1 MARFGHSMKLSLRL
15 ARIVGVLVFALGA
28 WTGGKARAVGGE
40 LSFQD
45 AGGGGFRFDTGE
57 VRGWLHTSGK
67 SLGLQ
72 QVVHRRTGIRLDDSQ
87 GLLSHYRVFT
97 RGKRYGA
104 GAWDWPS
111 KAERTADGAVKVS
124 WPAAAG
130 RPFEISAMYRWVD
143 PWTVEMVTAVRA
155 LEELPAFE
163 TFVAS
168 YFSGAFTN
176 AGLGTV
182 PGPGVGNEA
191 SAWLEAGREQGEWQV
206 FPRDEKA
213 LEVVR
218 DGRWRLEPNPVEWV
232 ARRAFGSR
240 AMATRRDPVS
250 GLEAVFTADP
260 EGCFAILMPHQT
272 EGHRSLY
279 FSLFGADVPR
289 GGQRESRIRLRFG
302 R

>member
-1 MARFGHSMKLSLRL
+1 MPRFGNSMKLSLTL
-15 ARIVGVLVFALGA
+15 ARIVGVLVVGLGVRTVA
-28 WTGGKARAVGGE
+28 AAAAGE
-40 LSFQD
+40 LGFED

-57 VRGWLHTSGK
+57 VRGWLHTGGK

-72 QVVHRRTGIRLDDSQ
+72 QVVHRRTGVRLDDSQ

-111 KAERTADGAVKVS
+111 RAVRTADGAVKVS
-124 WPAAAG
+124 WPAGAG
-130 RPFEISAMYRWVD
+130 RPFELSATYRWVD
-143 PWTVEMVTAVRA
+143 PRTVELVTAVRA
-155 LEELPAFE
+155 LEDLPAFE
-163 TFVAS
+163 SFVAS

-176 AGLGTV
+176 AGLGRV
-182 PGPGVGNEA
+182 QGPGDRPEEGI
-191 SAWLEAGREQGEWQV
+191 WLEAGREQGEWQV

-232 ARRAFGSR
+232 ARQAFGSKAE
-240 AMATRRDPVS
+240 AMRRDPVS
-250 GLEAVFTADP
+250 GLGAVFNADP

-279 FSLFGADVPR
+279 LSLFGVDVPR
-289 GGQRESRIRLRFG
+289 GGQRETRIRLSFG